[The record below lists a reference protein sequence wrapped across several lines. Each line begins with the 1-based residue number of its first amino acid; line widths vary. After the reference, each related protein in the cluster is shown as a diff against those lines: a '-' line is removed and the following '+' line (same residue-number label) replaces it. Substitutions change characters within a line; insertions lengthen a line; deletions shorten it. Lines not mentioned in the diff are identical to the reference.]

1 MNSRLK
7 KLLENPSANEGMID
21 IEVPMNRLF
30 ESFKK
35 NKDEN
40 EPNEDYV
47 NYTFTTTASFVEL
60 AIFNNFFYKSLK
72 DKKGEIKVKSFGE
85 IDYTK
90 RIKYGAIFDE
100 TSSFWFMFNIDGL
113 DDEFI
118 FQTQVMLNSQNELT
132 INLTLSS
139 KNGYKYDAFLEIFNN
154 IKKIAF
160 NSSEYVGKCIKV
172 KVKDGNFDGIEIIK
186 FEENDSRIILTPIQ
200 ERYINHFINRLK
212 NGGVARYLLNGV
224 PGTGK
229 TESIRKIIKGLVPHV
244 TFVIPDFSNVKD
256 LSNILESCE
265 IFNNCV
271 VIMDDIDLQLGSREA
286 NGYTKML
293 GEFLSFF
300 DGVKKRKVS
309 LLGSTNDKKLVDK
322 AAERPGRF
330 NLILDYGY
338 LTSSQISN
346 VCDIHLPSKWNIKE
360 VVDKLSGNIDGKKT
374 KLTGAFIA
382 NFSENLKEMMGDSD
396 DWSLDDTL
404 SLIEETYK
412 GFYAS
417 QVQEERDSMGFKK

>member
-139 KNGYKYDAFLEIFNN
+139 KNGYKYDAFLDIFNN

>member
-1 MNSRLK
+1 M
-7 KLLENPSANEGMID
+7 
-21 IEVPMNRLF
+21 
-30 ESFKK
+30 
-35 NKDEN
+35 
-40 EPNEDYV
+40 
-47 NYTFTTTASFVEL
+47 
-60 AIFNNFFYKSLK
+60 K

-139 KNGYKYDAFLEIFNN
+139 KNGYKYDAFFEIFNN